1 MGAVSGAGDM
11 KGSEATQA
19 LLTGMDGFSEYNRS
33 LAIEG
38 LMRSRD
44 RITALLDAMEGNLFR
59 RDYLSL
65 EQRKRLLS
73 NGDPQIRMRASAL
86 LGENE

>member
-1 MGAVSGAGDM
+1 
-11 KGSEATQA
+11 
-19 LLTGMDGFSEYNRS
+19 
-33 LAIEG
+33 
-38 LMRSRD
+38 MRSSD

-65 EQRKRLLS
+65 EQRKRLLG
-73 NGDPQIRMRASAL
+73 NGDAQLRMRASVL